1 MAKKEKEVTANEA
14 IAQLTM
20 FFREYVMIGA
30 PDGALGAAIKALE
43 KQVPKKVLGVETGLW
58 HCPICN
64 SNVNQEDKYC
74 SICGQSI
81 DFGDP
86 IEDALRNILDQE
98 VESFRNKSDFI
109 TKRFNQIV

>member
-1 MAKKEKEVTANEA
+1 MAKIEKEVTAKEA
-14 IAQLTM
+14 ITKLTM
-20 FFREYVMIGA
+20 FFREFVMIGA

-43 KQVPKKVLGVETGLW
+43 KQVPRKVLGVDTDLW

-81 DFGDP
+81 VFGDP
-86 IEDALRNILDQE
+86 IEETLRNILDQE
-98 VESFRNKSDFI
+98 AEKMRNK
-109 TKRFNQIV
+109 